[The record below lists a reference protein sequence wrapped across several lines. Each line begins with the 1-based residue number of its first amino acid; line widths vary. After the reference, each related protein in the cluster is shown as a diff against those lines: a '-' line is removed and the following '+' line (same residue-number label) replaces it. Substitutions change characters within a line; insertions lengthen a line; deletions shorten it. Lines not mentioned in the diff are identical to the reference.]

1 VGAVTSPPTL
11 AAPPATAPLLA
22 TRLLV
27 RVRTA
32 LVGAVAALVVAIAA
46 LAYLV
51 SFEAIS
57 DFAVQVG
64 AFPAGLRWCAPLLV
78 DSFTTAATLVVLWI
92 SLSDARI
99 GRAFDAWY
107 AWALIAGATAASVAI
122 NVAHAPDRQAAQLV
136 AALPPVALLL
146 SVELLMLV
154 ARRCLA
160 DRTAPASAATAHD
173 RAVAASEVA
182 PLDTR
187 TRVLLL
193 LEHEQTSGR
202 QLTGRQVAA
211 ELGVSTRRAQ
221 ELLRELRPTLNG
233 GGAP

>member
-1 VGAVTSPPTL
+1 MTQAPIL
-11 AAPPATAPLLA
+11 AAPPATQPLVT
-22 TRLLV
+22 TRMLR
-27 RVRTA
+27 RVRTV
-32 LVGAVAALVVAIAA
+32 LVGAVAALVLAIAA

-57 DFAVQVG
+57 DFAVEVG

-92 SLSDARI
+92 SLTDGGMR
-99 GRAFDAWY
+99 RAFDAWY
-107 AWALIAGATAASVAI
+107 AWALIAGATAASVAL
-122 NVAHAPDRQAAQLV
+122 NVAHAPTRQAAQLV

-160 DRTAPASAATAHD
+160 DRSATTAQDRAPAAP
-173 RAVAASEVA
+173 EVA

-193 LEHEQTSGR
+193 LEQEQTSGQR
-202 QLTGRQVAA
+202 LTGSAVAA
-211 ELGVSTRRAQ
+211 ELGVSPRRAQ
-221 ELLRELRPTLNG
+221 ELLRELRPTRNG
-233 GGAP
+233 GGP

>member
-1 VGAVTSPPTL
+1 VGAVTPPPTL
-11 AAPPATAPLLA
+11 AAPPVTEPLVA

-27 RVRTA
+27 RVRAA

-92 SLSDARI
+92 SLADGGMR
-99 GRAFDAWY
+99 RAFDAWY

-160 DRTAPASAATAHD
+160 DRTAPTSAAAAQV
-173 RAVAASEVA
+173 RAGIAGPVA

-193 LEHEQTSGR
+193 LEQEQTSGR

-221 ELLRELRPTLNG
+221 ELLRELRPTRN

>member
-1 VGAVTSPPTL
+1 VGAVTPPTL
-11 AAPPATAPLLA
+11 ATPLPKEPLMSP
-22 TRLLV
+22 RLLV

-32 LVGAVAALVVAIAA
+32 LVGAVAALVVTIAA

-92 SLSDARI
+92 SLADGGMR
-99 GRAFDAWY
+99 RAFDAWY

-136 AALPPVALLL
+136 AALPPA
-146 SVELLMLV
+146 
-154 ARRCLA
+154 A
-160 DRTAPASAATAHD
+160 APD
-173 RAVAASEVA
+173 RAAIAGPVA

-193 LEHEQTSGR
+193 LEQEQTSGR

-233 GGAP
+233 STLNGGAP

>member
-1 VGAVTSPPTL
+1 LTRTWTL
-11 AAPPATAPLLA
+11 D
-22 TRLLV
+22 
-27 RVRTA
+27 RVRAA
-32 LVGAVAALVVAIAA
+32 LVGAVAALVFAIAA

-57 DFAVQVG
+57 EFAVQVG
-64 AFPAGLRWCAPLLV
+64 AFPRPLRWCAPLLV
-78 DSFTTAATLVVLWI
+78 DSFTTAATLVVLWV
-92 SLSDARI
+92 SLSGERL

-160 DRTAPASAATAHD
+160 DQRAERRAAVGLD
-173 RAVAASEVA
+173 RDGSV
-182 PLDTR
+182 PDTR
-187 TRVLLL
+187 TRVLML
-193 LEHEQTSGR
+193 LEQER
-202 QLTGRQVAA
+202 ITGQRITGKDAGLA
-211 ELGVSTRRAQ
+211 LGVSARRAQ
-221 ELLRELRPTLNG
+221 ELLRELRPTMNG
-233 GGAP
+233 GGR

>member
-1 VGAVTSPPTL
+1 MTPTSIL
-11 AAPPATAPLLA
+11 AAPPATEPLVS
-22 TRLLV
+22 TRMLR
-27 RVRTA
+27 RVRAA
-32 LVGAVAALVVAIAA
+32 LVGTVAALVFAIAA

-57 DFAVQVG
+57 DFAVEVG

-92 SLSDARI
+92 SLTDGGMR
-99 GRAFDAWY
+99 RAFDAWY
-107 AWALIAGATAASVAI
+107 AWLLIGAATAASVAI
-122 NVAHAPDRQAAQLV
+122 NVAHAPTRQAAQLV

-160 DRTAPASAATAHD
+160 DRSARPAQMAASDRAPAAA
-173 RAVAASEVA
+173 EVA

-193 LEHEQTSGR
+193 LEQEQSSGQR
-202 QLTGRQVAA
+202 LTGSTVAA
-211 ELGVSTRRAQ
+211 ELGVSPRRAQ

-233 GGAP
+233 GGQ

>member
-1 VGAVTSPPTL
+1 VTPAPVL
-11 AAPPATAPLLA
+11 AAPPAKEPLVS

-32 LVGAVAALVVAIAA
+32 LVGAVAALVLAIAA

-92 SLSDARI
+92 SLTDGGM

-122 NVAHAPDRQAAQLV
+122 NVAHAPERQAAQLV
-136 AALPPVALLL
+136 AALPPMALLL

-160 DRTAPASAATAHD
+160 DRAAPAAQAAAPD
-173 RAVAASEVA
+173 RAGVAPQGA

-193 LEHEQTSGR
+193 LEQEQTSGQR
-202 QLTGRQVAA
+202 LTGSAVAA
-211 ELGVSTRRAQ
+211 ELGVSPRRAQ
-221 ELLRELRPTLNG
+221 ELIRELRPTRNG
-233 GGAP
+233 GGS